1 MKRKHLALLL
11 AVAMTVTSLDG
22 TVAFA
27 SSEGFSSEPVAAEET
42 VEQQKEEALL
52 SEEETEI
59 VDGFEADLDAED
71 GFAFDDGN
79 SELEF
84 FAGESEPQAEDSG
97 DSESSLSVQSISL
110 NVEKNR
116 PTAGF
121 DTIWDVYSSSSLRIT
136 YTDGQE
142 EDYDF
147 DSNWNGEA
155 VTDSY
160 GNRFIPVWTKDHSA
174 ASFEADEY
182 GEYFSEG
189 TYLLQFRTEEEQQIF
204 SEAVS
209 IEAIAPES
217 SESYIGEL
225 SEGVNEDLDRQYGW
239 DIFKFIA
246 PSSGKW
252 EFIDID
258 EDYYQDSLRIKKRNE
273 DGTYTSVESSG
284 NVCELEEGS
293 VYYCIFYTGACKIGV
308 WKIEE
313 NTPSVTVNMENAK
326 TSFILGLDYGY
337 LPGASL
343 TVTYEDGETEALE
356 FRNKERVI
364 DSRNNQYSYRFY
376 GKDEVEGCEYGP
388 GSSFEQVGSYD
399 VVFRQN
405 GQELEGRYPIE
416 VINLDL
422 EKIPELSEGVNP
434 DLTFTSPVW
443 YQFKVEKAGSY
454 SVRIQD
460 VNGNEYGAP
469 DCDWKKLDEN
479 NNVTDEWIEDIAY
492 GTYRLEEGTYLVSL
506 DCSKYGIEHGSVE
519 ISKSAEVEKVELL
532 SWEPEELSFI
542 EKIQEPYLDWLNV
555 KVTYDNGEEREI
567 SLNDEDDFGNYV
579 SYTFCKKEEDG
590 SYQEIEEWSE
600 ATEGDYCFR
609 VTFRNVQA
617 DQDIPVRIQ
626 SLKSMTD
633 GEFDSEKPEM
643 ELDYNKTLF
652 LKYTAKEAGRY
663 EIASN
668 VRVSDLSIY
677 TAENEDVA
685 VDYMNDYH
693 YYADLKENTEYY
705 LSLDAIKNCDRLKI
719 SVSPCK
725 IPEKLKVNVLKS
737 SYVAETDVFASK
749 DLETEIYY
757 SDGSSAVISG
767 NGQRICGHHLSYYA
781 EKEEDRIGGD
791 EDGTLTAGTW
801 TIGLDLEGWEI
812 PVDTAQITVEPLDL
826 KKFTSLSLD
835 QWTDIPNI
843 YGKETFYTFTPEET
857 GIYNCELQNEN
868 GTVAFYVYEGD
879 RYSELGTEEVKLDK
893 GKTYLV
899 KTVTYEA
906 QQLRISGNV
915 IGEPEQVG
923 ELSLVPGMKKMV
935 SVGKDFFDEYDEEM
949 YYYIKGTFTPE
960 ESTYYTIWSESIGNG
975 YVSAFVNLLD
985 ENEHLLGQGN
995 ANYNKKGNFSLISRL
1010 NAGETY
1016 EYRILVRNSG
1026 RSFILGFDKQAPYSI
1041 ENAELVPVENVNT
1054 EDLSMADPIR
1064 KFYQLKLTYQKEE
1077 TDGSGTH
1084 KLTAVYN
1091 LPDISD
1097 GVEDLEDKYGNLI
1110 TVLHEETDSIENDFK
1125 YTLTVNASD
1134 KTYKLTVPVKG
1145 VNSLRKM
1152 EANKK
1157 YTFKTIYEHYT
1168 FVPSETGEYIL
1179 SCTDN
1184 VGLRIGLPQGSYGG
1198 YFSSMNAK
1206 YSSEEGTSAFS
1217 VVLEK
1222 GKTYVISKYRIK
1234 EQEDGSFS
1242 ICKKEK
1248 EMNGLKLVSAPE
1260 NTICMPFET
1269 EAVSLKGLVVEASY
1283 KDGSTE
1289 KLQYGQKDSSGR
1301 EIRLDGI
1308 TYVDGNTRRVSVSVG
1323 KYTTS
1328 FTLRSG
1334 KWSNLESIHTS
1345 ETKTLSDAVPGDT
1358 IALGYVPE
1366 STGIYRL
1373 QVTGGAI
1380 KNAILTE
1387 HGKEI
1392 PYWNGKCYLEEG
1404 ENYYIRIQAEASQVQ
1419 VTINGDG
1426 CVHSW
1431 SQWKEVSPTCEQ
1443 DGFRTRICEQCQ
1455 EQKSEILPATGH
1467 TWGSTQIVESTESE
1481 NGKEYQICETC
1492 GKEKVIKILPLQATA
1507 EMLKKTQE
1515 ALDEIEESTAEEEK
1529 AEKISRVVEDLTGVE
1544 NKELLKD
1551 ESALEMISKVE
1562 EKVLEHTTVAATL
1575 VENQNTEGISV
1586 SKNVKGAALT
1596 AAVNKDLSE
1605 AEGKEIA
1612 AKITINDVSEE
1623 IRNSYKEQY
1632 GDNVL
1637 AVDIILSVVDKNTQE
1652 PIAEETKNVQPA
1664 APIQMQ
1670 MELPEQYR
1678 DQKIVLLHNHN
1689 GEVEEL
1695 SYTREGQMITFT
1707 IASLSDV
1714 IVQPV
1719 CTEHQFDQGS
1729 VTLEPT
1735 CTKLGVYT
1743 RTCTICKTKETKSIS
1758 PKAHNYQKDEA
1769 ASKEATCTEDGAIVY
1784 RCTVCQDTD
1793 SKTLPALTHIWS
1805 EWTTKNPTCTANGSK
1820 ERHCTREGCGAKETE
1835 VLKALGHTMSAW
1847 TTKNPTCTV
1856 NGSKERHCTRPGCT
1870 VKETQILP
1878 ATGHKMSDW
1887 KITKEATAVSEGT
1900 KERSCLVCG
1909 GAKETASI
1917 GKIKATVTLNVPV
1930 NKTLPMKM
1938 KQTFQVKATGLA
1950 KGDKVVS
1957 WVSSNKKIATVSK
1970 TGKVSALKK
1979 TGTTTITVKL
1989 ASGLSAKFK
1998 VKVQKKNVAT
2008 TSLSVVNKSTGKKMP
2023 KSISLKVKKKI
2034 SLKATVAPVTS
2045 KQGIT
2050 YSSSN
2055 KKVATVS
2062 KKGVITAKKKG
2073 TATIT
2078 VKSGKKTVKIKVK
2091 VIK

>member
-1 MKRKHLALLL
+1 
-11 AVAMTVTSLDG
+11 
-22 TVAFA
+22 
-27 SSEGFSSEPVAAEET
+27 
-42 VEQQKEEALL
+42 
-52 SEEETEI
+52 
-59 VDGFEADLDAED
+59 
-71 GFAFDDGN
+71 
-79 SELEF
+79 
-84 FAGESEPQAEDSG
+84 
-97 DSESSLSVQSISL
+97 
-110 NVEKNR
+110 
-116 PTAGF
+116 
-121 DTIWDVYSSSSLRIT
+121 
-136 YTDGQE
+136 
-142 EDYDF
+142 
-147 DSNWNGEA
+147 
-155 VTDSY
+155 
-160 GNRFIPVWTKDHSA
+160 
-174 ASFEADEY
+174 
-182 GEYFSEG
+182 
-189 TYLLQFRTEEEQQIF
+189 
-204 SEAVS
+204 
-209 IEAIAPES
+209 
-217 SESYIGEL
+217 
-225 SEGVNEDLDRQYGW
+225 
-239 DIFKFIA
+239 
-246 PSSGKW
+246 
-252 EFIDID
+252 
-258 EDYYQDSLRIKKRNE
+258 
-273 DGTYTSVESSG
+273 
-284 NVCELEEGS
+284 
-293 VYYCIFYTGACKIGV
+293 
-308 WKIEE
+308 
-313 NTPSVTVNMENAK
+313 
-326 TSFILGLDYGY
+326 
-337 LPGASL
+337 
-343 TVTYEDGETEALE
+343 
-356 FRNKERVI
+356 
-364 DSRNNQYSYRFY
+364 
-376 GKDEVEGCEYGP
+376 
-388 GSSFEQVGSYD
+388 
-399 VVFRQN
+399 
-405 GQELEGRYPIE
+405 
-416 VINLDL
+416 
-422 EKIPELSEGVNP
+422 
-434 DLTFTSPVW
+434 
-443 YQFKVEKAGSY
+443 
-454 SVRIQD
+454 
-460 VNGNEYGAP
+460 
-469 DCDWKKLDEN
+469 
-479 NNVTDEWIEDIAY
+479 
-492 GTYRLEEGTYLVSL
+492 
-506 DCSKYGIEHGSVE
+506 
-519 ISKSAEVEKVELL
+519 
-532 SWEPEELSFI
+532 
-542 EKIQEPYLDWLNV
+542 
-555 KVTYDNGEEREI
+555 
-567 SLNDEDDFGNYV
+567 
-579 SYTFCKKEEDG
+579 
-590 SYQEIEEWSE
+590 
-600 ATEGDYCFR
+600 
-609 VTFRNVQA
+609 
-617 DQDIPVRIQ
+617 
-626 SLKSMTD
+626 
-633 GEFDSEKPEM
+633 
-643 ELDYNKTLF
+643 
-652 LKYTAKEAGRY
+652 
-663 EIASN
+663 
-668 VRVSDLSIY
+668 
-677 TAENEDVA
+677 
-685 VDYMNDYH
+685 
-693 YYADLKENTEYY
+693 
-705 LSLDAIKNCDRLKI
+705 
-719 SVSPCK
+719 
-725 IPEKLKVNVLKS
+725 
-737 SYVAETDVFASK
+737 
-749 DLETEIYY
+749 
-757 SDGSSAVISG
+757 
-767 NGQRICGHHLSYYA
+767 
-781 EKEEDRIGGD
+781 
-791 EDGTLTAGTW
+791 
-801 TIGLDLEGWEI
+801 
-812 PVDTAQITVEPLDL
+812 
-826 KKFTSLSLD
+826 
-835 QWTDIPNI
+835 
-843 YGKETFYTFTPEET
+843 
-857 GIYNCELQNEN
+857 
-868 GTVAFYVYEGD
+868 
-879 RYSELGTEEVKLDK
+879 
-893 GKTYLV
+893 
-899 KTVTYEA
+899 
-906 QQLRISGNV
+906 
-915 IGEPEQVG
+915 
-923 ELSLVPGMKKMV
+923 
-935 SVGKDFFDEYDEEM
+935 
-949 YYYIKGTFTPE
+949 
-960 ESTYYTIWSESIGNG
+960 
-975 YVSAFVNLLD
+975 
-985 ENEHLLGQGN
+985 
-995 ANYNKKGNFSLISRL
+995 
-1010 NAGETY
+1010 
-1016 EYRILVRNSG
+1016 
-1026 RSFILGFDKQAPYSI
+1026 
-1041 ENAELVPVENVNT
+1041 
-1054 EDLSMADPIR
+1054 
-1064 KFYQLKLTYQKEE
+1064 
-1077 TDGSGTH
+1077 
-1084 KLTAVYN
+1084 
-1091 LPDISD
+1091 
-1097 GVEDLEDKYGNLI
+1097 
-1110 TVLHEETDSIENDFK
+1110 
-1125 YTLTVNASD
+1125 
-1134 KTYKLTVPVKG
+1134 
-1145 VNSLRKM
+1145 
-1152 EANKK
+1152 
-1157 YTFKTIYEHYT
+1157 
-1168 FVPSETGEYIL
+1168 
-1179 SCTDN
+1179 
-1184 VGLRIGLPQGSYGG
+1184 
-1198 YFSSMNAK
+1198 
-1206 YSSEEGTSAFS
+1206 
-1217 VVLEK
+1217 
-1222 GKTYVISKYRIK
+1222 
-1234 EQEDGSFS
+1234 
-1242 ICKKEK
+1242 
-1248 EMNGLKLVSAPE
+1248 MNGLKLVSAPE

-1289 KLQYGQKDSSGR
+1289 KFQYGQKDSSGR
-1301 EIRLDGI
+1301 EIRFDGI

-1515 ALDEIEESTAEEEK
+1515 ALDEIEGSTAEEEK

-1586 SKNVKGAALT
+1586 SENVKGAALT

-1938 KQTFQVKATGLA
+1938 KQTFQVRATGLA

-1957 WVSSNKKIATVSK
+1957 WTSSNKKIATVSK

-2045 KQGIT
+2045 KQGST